1 MNNSSGDPV
10 SLEFLIF
17 FHFVFS
23 ITFSS
28 QDCPSTVSVKQMLL
42 LFPCSLLFTV
52 PLLQGRISV
61 GRGMAIPCSMTV
73 SQNQDETV
81 FVSLVPA
88 PQFQGRQ
95 TCTISQLVQKKSAC
109 EDTHLCTDWTDCFPI
124 LIKSLPYCQRTRP
137 ALAQVFCLN
146 GFFSSRQ

>member
-42 LFPCSLLFTV
+42 LFPV
-52 PLLQGRISV
+52 P
-61 GRGMAIPCSMTV
+61 
-73 SQNQDETV
+73 
-81 FVSLVPA
+81 
-88 PQFQGRQ
+88 
-95 TCTISQLVQKKSAC
+95 
-109 EDTHLCTDWTDCFPI
+109 
-124 LIKSLPYCQRTRP
+124 
-137 ALAQVFCLN
+137 
-146 GFFSSRQ
+146 FFSLSHSSKGEYLWEGAWPSPAV